1 MKDDNFII
9 IAVDGGAASG
19 KSSTSKLLSK
29 RLNLL
34 YVNTGSHYR
43 TLTWAI
49 LKAGYSV
56 TDVDP
61 IVSHLKAI
69 DIGTRIEGKE
79 AHITLDKRIPGQE
92 IRSEQVNEAV
102 SIVAAIPEVRLFLLT
117 YQRSYEQLAREAGFS
132 GLIMEG
138 RDIGSIIFPDADF
151 RFFMSA
157 DEGER
162 TRRRRL
168 EGQIDSIQKRDQL
181 DTKRKTAPL
190 TYTEGAILVD
200 TTYLSLNE
208 VADKMTSL
216 IHLVEKT
223 DPKPQENLGKN
234 TKS

>member
-1 MKDDNFII
+1 MKYDDFII

-19 KSSTSKLLSK
+19 KSSTSKILSQ

-49 LKAGYSV
+49 LKAGYTA
-56 TDVDP
+56 TDVEP
-61 IVSHLKAI
+61 IVSHLKTV
-69 DIGTRIEGKE
+69 DIGSHIEEKE
-79 AHITLDKRIPGQE
+79 AQITLDNKIPGQE

-102 SIVAAIPEVRLFLLT
+102 SIVAAIPEVRHFLLT
-117 YQRSYEQLAREAGFS
+117 YQRSYEQLARDSGFS

-138 RDIGSIIFPDADF
+138 RDIGSVIFPDADF

-157 DEGER
+157 DENER
-162 TRRRRL
+162 TRRRKL

-200 TTYLSLNE
+200 TTHLSLNE
-208 VADKMTSL
+208 VADKMTNL
-216 IHLVEKT
+216 IHFADKT
-223 DPKPQENLGKN
+223 NPKPQEN
-234 TKS
+234 